1 MALLLRG
8 VCRNHQLLARLQPM
22 MTSRVTMAMTAKQEQ
37 DNFWEKN
44 KQLNR
49 PMSPHL
55 TIYSPQVTSM
65 LSITHRGTGVG
76 LTVGIYALGL
86 SMSVLPHDFAYY
98 LDAIKSLSYG
108 PSLLFLTKMAIVWP
122 MAYHTLN
129 GVRHL
134 AWDTGYGFDI
144 KTLYKTGYF
153 VLGLSFVVTA
163 GIAML

>member
-8 VCRNHQLLARLQPM
+8 VCSNHRLLARLQPTI
-22 MTSRVTMAMTAKQEQ
+22 TSRVTMAMTAKEEQ
-37 DNFWEKN
+37 DQFWKTN

-76 LTVGIYALGL
+76 LTVGIYAVGL
-86 SMSVLPHDFAYY
+86 SMAVLPQDFAYY
-98 LDAIKSLSYG
+98 LELVKSLSYG
-108 PSLLFLTKMAIVWP
+108 PALLFLTKLAIAWP
-122 MAYHTLN
+122 MMFHTLN

-134 AWDTGYGFDI
+134 FWDMGYGYDI
-144 KTLYKTGYF
+144 KTLYKTGYL
-153 VLGLSFVVTA
+153 VLGLSIA
-163 GIAML
+163 GAAGLAAL

>member
-8 VCRNHQLLARLQPM
+8 VCRNHQLLARMQPM
-22 MTSRVTMAMTAKQEQ
+22 MTSRVTMSMTAKQEQ
-37 DNFWEKN
+37 DKFWDTN
-44 KQLNR
+44 KRLNR

-86 SMSVLPHDFAYY
+86 SMSVLPHDFAHY
-98 LDAIKSLSYG
+98 LEMIKALSFG

-122 MAYHTLN
+122 VAFHSLN

-134 AWDTGYGFDI
+134 
-144 KTLYKTGYF
+144 
-153 VLGLSFVVTA
+153 VRS
-163 GIAML
+163 